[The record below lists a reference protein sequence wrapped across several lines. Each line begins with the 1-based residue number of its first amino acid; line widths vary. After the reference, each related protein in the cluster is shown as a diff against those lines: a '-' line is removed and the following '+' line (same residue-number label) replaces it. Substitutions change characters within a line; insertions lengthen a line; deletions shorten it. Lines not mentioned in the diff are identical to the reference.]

1 MLIENKVCIQVVLA
15 SQPDLES
22 GFARDL
28 FIQWVENDKNSI
40 ILTTRTCPGTLA
52 RQLIDNPSLASVEV
66 EVNELL
72 IIPMSFFPIQGSS
85 ESTT

>member
-1 MLIENKVCIQVVLA
+1 MKNNFVGSESMKNNILQVVLA
-15 SQPDLES
+15 SQPDLEC

-52 RQLIDNPSLASVEV
+52 RELIDKPNVTTIEV
-66 EVNELL
+66 EVNR
-72 IIPMSFFPIQGSS
+72 FNF
-85 ESTT
+85 